1 MDLAWEIGGEAGYG
15 IMSAGHVFARSF
27 SRAGFHVFTDAE
39 YPSLIRGGH
48 NSYQV
53 RISDA
58 DAGAVSPK
66 IHLLAALNEE
76 TIALH
81 QAELVP
87 AGAVLYEATI
97 AEPKIERK
105 DISTYPVPFQE
116 IARKVGEKIMAN
128 SAALGASAA
137 MLDCGMSLLTKSISD
152 EYGNKGKAVE
162 QNLAAAQ
169 FGYDYATQNIP
180 ADFAFPVHAKKE
192 KPKILLT
199 GNDAICLG
207 ALRAGL
213 KFHAQYPM
221 TPVSAILH
229 YLAKKQREYGLVVLQ
244 PEDEIAAINAA
255 VGASLAGARSM
266 VATSGGGFC
275 LMVEGLGLS
284 AMTET
289 PVVVVLGQR
298 PGPSTGLP
306 TRTEQ
311 GDLRFALHAS
321 HGDFP
326 RILVAPG
333 DVEECFYETG
343 RVFNLAQKYQVPGII
358 MVDKFVCEA
367 YRTVDALH
375 QERVLVE
382 QETLATEEQIKRGYR
397 RFAVTD
403 NGVSP
408 RALPG
413 TPGAIHRNPSDEHDE
428 EGYLSEDENV
438 RNAQQGKR
446 WKKEAFLAREL
457 PPPRAYG
464 DTDHPDVTLVGWGS
478 TKGPILEALELLKR
492 EKIQT
497 SYLQL
502 LYLSPF
508 PDEAV
513 GRRLKHAGVPI
524 AVENNMTAQLA
535 GLVREKTGHEI
546 RDKALKYSGKQ
557 FYAQEIADRVK
568 RIFRGS

>member
-53 RISDA
+53 RIA
-58 DAGAVSPK
+58 DSEMGSVSPR
-66 IHLLAALNEE
+66 IHLLAALNAE

-81 QAELVP
+81 QDELVP
-87 AGAVLYEATI
+87 AGAILYESTI
-97 AEPKIERK
+97 AEPKIVRK
-105 DISTYPVPFQE
+105 DISAYPVPFQE
-116 IARKVGEKIMAN
+116 IARRVGEKIMAN

-137 MLDCGMSLLTKSISD
+137 LLDCGMALLTKSISD
-152 EYGNKGKAVE
+152 EYGSRGKVAE

-169 FGYDYATQNIP
+169 FGYDYATQNVP
-180 ADFAFPVHAKKE
+180 ADFAFQVRAKKE

-229 YLAKKQREYGLVVLQ
+229 YLAKRQREYSLVVLQ

-321 HGDFP
+321 HGEFP
-326 RILVAPG
+326 RIVVAPG
-333 DVEECFYETG
+333 DAEECFYETG
-343 RVFNLAQKYQVPGII
+343 RVFNLTQKYQVPGMII
-358 MVDKFVCEA
+358 VDKFVCEA

-375 QERVLVE
+375 QEKVIVETEVL
-382 QETLATEEQIKRGYR
+382 ASEEQIRGGYKR
-397 RFAVTD
+397 FSVTET
-403 NGVSP
+403 GVSP

-413 TPGAIHRNPSDEHDE
+413 TKGAIHRNPSDEHDE
-428 EGYLSEDENV
+428 EGYLSEGEGD
-438 RNAQQGKR
+438 RNSQHGKR
-446 WKKEAFLAREL
+446 WKKEGHIAKEL

-464 DTDHPDVTLVGWGS
+464 EADHPDVTLVGWGS
-478 TKGPILEALELLKR
+478 TKGPILEAMELLKK
-492 EKIQT
+492 EKIQAG
-497 SYLQL
+497 YLQL

-535 GLVREKTGHEI
+535 GLVREKTGYEI
-546 RDKALKYSGKQ
+546 KDRVLKYSGKQ
-557 FYAQEIADRVK
+557 FYGQEIADTVN